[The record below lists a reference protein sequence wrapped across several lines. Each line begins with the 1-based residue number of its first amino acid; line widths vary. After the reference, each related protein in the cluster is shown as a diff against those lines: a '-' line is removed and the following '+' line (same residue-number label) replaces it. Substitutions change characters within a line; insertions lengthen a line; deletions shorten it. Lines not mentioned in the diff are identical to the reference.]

1 MADDLDILAG
11 AKATPLFSALAE
23 EALAALLKQ
32 FAVRRYA
39 ARYVIVTPLSKADRF
54 YVVLSGR
61 VKVYRLSPR
70 GDEQV
75 LHVYGPGQSFGEAA
89 VMRGG
94 NYPAH
99 AETLEDTAVL
109 VVEAA
114 AMKRAIAANPDL
126 AMGMLAGLSAKLH
139 EFADL
144 IESLSLKQVPSR
156 LAGELLRQADEAGGD
171 EFTLKQAKRDL
182 AGRLGTTP
190 ETLSR
195 TLAKLRDAALIV
207 VRGRHVAILN
217 RRRLREIAEEG

>member
-1 MADDLDILAG
+1 MSTDPDILSA
-11 AKATPLFSALAE
+11 ARKAALFSALDE
-23 EALAALLKQ
+23 RALVALLKQ
-32 FAVRRYA
+32 FMVRKVRA
-39 ARYVIVTPLSKADRF
+39 GYVIVTPLSMADQF

-70 GDEQV
+70 GGEQV

-89 VMRGG
+89 VVRGG

-99 AETLEDTAVL
+99 AETLEETEVL

-114 AMKRAIAANPDL
+114 ALKRAIAANPDV

-144 IESLSLKQVPSR
+144 IESLSLKQVPAR
-156 LAGELLRQADEAGGD
+156 LAGELLRQADEAG
-171 EFTLKQAKRDL
+171 EEAFTLKQAKRDL
-182 AGRLGTTP
+182 AARLGTTP

-195 TLAKLRDAALIV
+195 TLAKLRDAGLIRMQGKQV
-207 VRGRHVAILN
+207 SILN
-217 RRRLREIAEEG
+217 RERLAEVAEEG